1 MNEITVKA
9 LVDNLGTVT
18 DFVDD
23 FLDSHDCPMKVQMQI
38 DIAIDEIFSNICHYA
53 YGDSGNPIG
62 AIDSAGSGDS
72 ADSADSVGEATIRV
86 EFVDADADGP
96 DAHASKADDADA
108 DAHAADANARKAIAL
123 TFIDEGVP
131 YNPLEKEDPDTTL
144 SAEDRKIGGL
154 GIYMVKKNMDE
165 MEYEYSEGKNIL
177 SMKKYI

>member
-62 AIDSAGSGDS
+62 AIDSEGSGDS
-72 ADSADSVGEATIRV
+72 ADSVDSVGEATIRV
-86 EFVDADADGP
+86 EFVDAEASDP
-96 DAHASKADDADA
+96 DAQTSKTDDADA
-108 DAHAADANARKAIAL
+108 SARKAIAL
-123 TFIDEGVP
+123 TFIDNGVP

>member
-23 FLDSHDCPMKVQMQI
+23 FLDSRDCPMKVQMQI

-53 YGDSGNPIG
+53 YGDS
-62 AIDSAGSGDS
+62 
-72 ADSADSVGEATIRV
+72 VGEATIRV
-86 EFVDADADGP
+86 EFEDAGEANGP
-96 DAHASKADDADA
+96 
-108 DAHAADANARKAIAL
+108 KAIAL
-123 TFIDEGVP
+123 TFIDNGVP

-177 SMKKYI
+177 SMKKYL

>member
-18 DFVDD
+18 NFVDD
-23 FLDSHDCPMKVQMQI
+23 FLDSCDCPMKVQMQI

-53 YGDSGNPIG
+53 YGDS
-62 AIDSAGSGDS
+62 
-72 ADSADSVGEATIRV
+72 VGEATVRV
-86 EFVDADADGP
+86 EFEDAP
-96 DAHASKADDADA
+96 DAHASKADAPDANAHASKADDTDA
-108 DAHAADANARKAIAL
+108 DAHAEDASARKAIAL

-165 MEYEYSEGKNIL
+165 MEYEYSDGKNIL
-177 SMKKYI
+177 SMKKYL

>member
-23 FLDSHDCPMKVQMQI
+23 FLDSCDCPMKVKMQI

-53 YGDSGNPIG
+53 YGDS
-62 AIDSAGSGDS
+62 A
-72 ADSADSVGEATIRV
+72 GEATIRV
-86 EFVDADADGP
+86 DFEDAEASAT
-96 DAHASKADDADA
+96 DAHASNADDPDALASNADA
-108 DAHAADANARKAIAL
+108 TDALAADANARKAVAL

-154 GIYMVKKNMDE
+154 GIYMVKKNMDK

-177 SMKKYI
+177 SMKKYL

>member
-53 YGDSGNPIG
+53 YGDS
-62 AIDSAGSGDS
+62 
-72 ADSADSVGEATIRV
+72 VGEATVRV
-86 EFVDADADGP
+86 EFEDAEANAPDALASNADAT
-96 DAHASKADDADA
+96 
-108 DAHAADANARKAIAL
+108 DANARASNADATDASARRAVAL

-165 MEYEYSEGKNIL
+165 MEYEYSDGKNIL
-177 SMKKYI
+177 SMKKYL

>member
-23 FLDSHDCPMKVQMQI
+23 FLDSCDCPMKVQMQI

-53 YGDSGNPIG
+53 YGDS
-62 AIDSAGSGDS
+62 
-72 ADSADSVGEATIRV
+72 VGEATIRV
-86 EFVDADADGP
+86 EFEDASAC
-96 DAHASKADDADA
+96 
-108 DAHAADANARKAIAL
+108 KAIAL

-165 MEYEYSEGKNIL
+165 MEYEYSDGKNIL
-177 SMKKYI
+177 SMKKYL

>member
-23 FLDSHDCPMKVQMQI
+23 FLDSCDCPMKVQMQI

-53 YGDSGNPIG
+53 YGDS
-62 AIDSAGSGDS
+62 
-72 ADSADSVGEATIRV
+72 VGEATVRV
-86 EFVDADADGP
+86 EFEDA
-96 DAHASKADDADA
+96 S
-108 DAHAADANARKAIAL
+108 ARKAIAL
-123 TFIDEGVP
+123 TFIDNGVP

-165 MEYEYSEGKNIL
+165 MEYEYSDGKNIL
-177 SMKKYI
+177 SMKKYL